1 MDAHST
7 AVAIIDM
14 ELDFDEDE
22 HGHRSAASE
31 EVGQGEDV
39 RALVRRLQASHVWI
53 RQQVAH
59 LQRRLV
65 TLQLDRQRRFYEGR
79 ERLQRLLRNLQGRY
93 GRDWG
98 L

>member
-1 MDAHST
+1 MNAHST

-22 HGHRSAASE
+22 DGHGDVDSA
-31 EVGQGEDV
+31 EVGRSGDV
-39 RALVRRLQASHVWI
+39 RAMVRRLQTDHVRI
-53 RQQVAH
+53 RQQLTL

-65 TLQLDRQRRFYEGR
+65 TLQLDRQRRLYECR
-79 ERLQRLLRNLQGRY
+79 ERVQRLLLDLQARY
-93 GRDWG
+93 GRNWG